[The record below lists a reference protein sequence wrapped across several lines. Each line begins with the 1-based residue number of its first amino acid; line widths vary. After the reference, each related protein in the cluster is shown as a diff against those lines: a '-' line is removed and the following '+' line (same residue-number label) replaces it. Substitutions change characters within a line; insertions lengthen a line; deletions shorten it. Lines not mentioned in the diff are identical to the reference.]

1 MNIIELQDNL
11 KDLPDSALMQEMQ
24 MPTGNMPQFLVLSEL
39 KRRKRMR
46 DEYQRQQAA
55 DMPTV
60 AEEVMTAA
68 GAPQQ
73 GLTAIARNMA
83 PNSSIAQNTS
93 ADMAVQREPTRMPQM
108 MADGGILKMAKGGI
122 FAQPTGQG
130 GTYILVQD
138 GERVLGTGI
147 YPNFRS
153 ANEAAKSLRG
163 TQPYQTQRILE
174 EPAPIL
180 GEEVSELSKVN
191 PDPMA
196 FAANDEARRSLQMR
210 QAMGDFRDPSTDL
223 DIGGILA
230 GAQQFDFDRPFS
242 QDTTTALPVAAPD
255 FDATDESDILDAEE
269 ARLVQQEV
277 LDANRGDQPLPDI
290 SQIDPETNL
299 DISAALGI
307 GSLGTNLA
315 DAMNN
320 PIGGLPFLPPPVRD
334 AREPDATIGSYGRTT
349 VGQTKDEIERMNQIL
364 DLAGIGPDTES
375 DVDMIDLM
383 TQAQIEREGFGAG
396 QADDTSGIVSA
407 SRRSDR
413 EKKGFLDFF
422 PTFGSTG
429 SGRGRGDQVTVGD
442 PLEIPE
448 NIEDLMPPINQ
459 EEKDRQV
466 RKSRSVIDKLIEEG
480 FTGGDI
486 DPSDIPTQTT
496 ETPLLQNV
504 PDQSRSIPEM
514 PIDSSLVM
522 PPMIGDTGGEEPAA
536 PSMPTGTDSYGA
548 LESRIAKMLA
558 DREKSAETDKY
569 LALAQAGLA
578 LMASDSPTLGGAL
591 GEAGL
596 VGISQLREARN
607 QYDKDILGLLSTQA
621 DIDAARRDASLAERR
636 LGLQEREIDLAE
648 EELRSTSGLT
658 SKRLNEM
665 IDDNRAYLNTLQ
677 SEAKSYRRVAEGD
690 EALGTVDRVIDMTPP
705 DLKAKIIAVSER
717 LQELERMRSGQNVQ
731 FDATATQ

>member
-46 DEYQRQQAA
+46 DEYQRQQAV
-55 DMPTV
+55 DVPTV

-68 GAPQQ
+68 GAPQG
-73 GLTAIARNMA
+73 GLTSIARNMA
-83 PNSSIAQNTS
+83 PNSSIAQNTGES
-93 ADMAVQREPTRMPQM
+93 QAVPVQPTRAPQM
-108 MADGGILKMAKGGI
+108 MADGGILKMARGGI
-122 FAQPTGQG
+122 FAQPTGQD

-138 GERVLGTGI
+138 GERVPGTGI
-147 YPNFRS
+147 YPNFTS

-163 TQPYQTQRILE
+163 TQPFQTQRTLE

-180 GEEVSELSKVN
+180 EEEVSELSKVN

-320 PIGGLPFLPPPVRD
+320 PIGDLPFLPPPVRD
-334 AREPDATIGSYGRTT
+334 VREPDATIGSYGRTT
-349 VGQTKDEIERMNQIL
+349 VGQTADEIERMNQML
-364 DLAGIGPDTES
+364 DLAGIGPDTSTDFGEPTVGEKADETS
-375 DVDMIDLM
+375 RKLDMFDLM
-383 TQAQIEREGFGAG
+383 GLAADERGGYQAA
-396 QADDTSGIVSA
+396 ADA
-407 SRRSDR
+407 
-413 EKKGFLDFF
+413 EA
-422 PTFGSTG
+422 
-429 SGRGRGDQVTVGD
+429 
-442 PLEIPE
+442 
-448 NIEDLMPPINQ
+448 NQ
-459 EEKDRQV
+459 EAIANLL
-466 RKSRSVIDKLIEEG
+466 RSSEDEMLKASGAMDASYPQSQEA
-480 FTGGDI
+480 
-486 DPSDIPTQTT
+486 PM
-496 ETPLLQNV
+496 PLPDNV

-522 PPMIGDTGGEEPAA
+522 PPMMGDTGG
-536 PSMPTGTDSYGA
+536 GA
-548 LESRIAKMLA
+548 GSTVGDAYSTLESRIAKMLA
-558 DREKSAETDKY
+558 DREKSAESDKW
-569 LALAQAGLA
+569 LALAQAGMA
-578 LMASDSPTLGGAL
+578 LMSSDSPTLGGAL

-596 VGISQLREARN
+596 VGISQMREARD

-621 DIDAARRDASLAERR
+621 DIDAARRDASLAERKF
-636 LGLQEREIDLAE
+636 GLQERELQLLEDEAALPKGLSASE
-648 EELRSTSGLT
+648 KNAFLREAGELFSKLNSINTIIESGIRQGEYGPEQISEQEKDALR
-658 SKRLNEM
+658 KER
-665 IDDNRAYLNTLQ
+665 DALQ
-677 SEAKSYRRVAEGD
+677 SQYNKFIGLVNPKFANIQTAE
-690 EALGTVDRVIDMTPP
+690 
-705 DLKAKIIAVSER
+705 
-717 LQELERMRSGQNVQ
+717 
-731 FDATATQ
+731 